1 MFVCRAIY
9 NVCVHLVDVVGAIEV
24 GVVDEALPAHCG
36 TGLLEID
43 AHDDYQLRINVYRM
57 ITNCVYMYT

>member
-1 MFVCRAIY
+1 
-9 NVCVHLVDVVGAIEV
+9 VCVHLVDVVGAIEV